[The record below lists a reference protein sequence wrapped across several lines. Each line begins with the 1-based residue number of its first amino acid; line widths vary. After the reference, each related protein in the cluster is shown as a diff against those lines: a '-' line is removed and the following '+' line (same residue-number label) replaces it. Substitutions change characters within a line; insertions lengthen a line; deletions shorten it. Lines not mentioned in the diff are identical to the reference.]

1 MARRIWTPEQRARQ
15 SGLIQF
21 WKPWNHSTGAKTAE
35 GKIKSSKNAFRFTM
49 RKSCIFAHWLLR
61 QSKLLRA
68 GKAYATIEEVNNK
81 ARKCGIELEEI
92 PD

>member
-1 MARRIWTPEQRARQ
+1 MARRGWTPEQRAKQ
-15 SGLIQF
+15 SELIQS
-21 WKPWNHSTGAKTAE
+21 WKPWHHSTGAKTPE

-61 QSKLLRA
+61 QSNLFMA

-81 ARKCGIELEEI
+81 ARKCGIELEEM